1 MIWAFDKFNTNSHKT
16 KQGTEYDTFSQICTK
31 FKMELNEE
39 WMFRNIVEVLVS
51 TLWTIHVHSM
61 YYVHNIYQSEPSL
74 KGTHFYRCH

>member
-1 MIWAFDKFNTNSHKT
+1 MIWKFDKFNTHSHKT

-51 TLWTIHVHSM
+51 TL
-61 YYVHNIYQSEPSL
+61 
-74 KGTHFYRCH
+74 